1 MCNFILGCVCT
12 SALTVII
19 IIKWKEYLC
28 ICYLQ
33 DLGNSAPDGLAY
45 IVLSSGSITR
55 GVLSNIKLSAPT
67 YITSSWMYVYI
78 CVILY
83 YYTREPHAIS
93 HYKLKVG
100 GTY

>member
-33 DLGNSAPDGLAY
+33 DLGNSTSDGLAY
-45 IVLSSGSITR
+45 IVLSGSITW
-55 GVLSNIKLSAPT
+55 GVLSNINLFMHGRE
-67 YITSSWMYVYI
+67 YIRLGGA
-78 CVILY
+78 ILIA
-83 YYTREPHAIS
+83 R
-93 HYKLKVG
+93 
-100 GTY
+100 